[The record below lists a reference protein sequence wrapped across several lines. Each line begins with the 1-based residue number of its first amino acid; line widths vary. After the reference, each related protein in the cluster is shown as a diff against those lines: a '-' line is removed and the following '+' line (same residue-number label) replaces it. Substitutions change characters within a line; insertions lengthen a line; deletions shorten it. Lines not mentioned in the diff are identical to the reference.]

1 MTPYTALILGP
12 DGISRRIDILAADT
26 DHARELAREHG
37 AGLFG
42 RREFTYIVRQG

>member
-12 DGISRRIDILAADT
+12 SGSSSRIDILAADAEQ
-26 DHARELAREHG
+26 AREMARKHG
-37 AGLFG
+37 ASLFG

>member
-1 MTPYTALILGP
+1 MSAFVAHLTGP